1 MIGLTAVSTEKNVQ
15 ANMFQFGCG
24 SAPHDWSIPLSR
36 RWEPL
41 EKDGLLLGHLLIW
54 NIPGGP

>member
-1 MIGLTAVSTEKNVQ
+1 MIGLTAASTEKNVQ

-36 RWEPL
+36 R
-41 EKDGLLLGHLLIW
+41 
-54 NIPGGP
+54 